1 MTFKRISVVLLACL
15 TLSACGGVDP
25 NSPLGQRKAI
35 FKQMLKTGEDL
46 GGMLRG
52 RIPFD
57 GPKFAEGA
65 VKLDALSHEPWK
77 HFPRCAKKITPAP
90 RTMSGSSRR
99 VSGVGPHLE
108 AATGELV
115 IASQVSPTRPA
126 TWGRRCRKSK
136 MPAAPAINS
145 SETTDR
151 FLLVEFFHGVLQFFA
166 RLGELVL
173 ALVDLV
179 RVAFFMALSRSA

>member
-1 MTFKRISVVLLACL
+1 MTLKRLSVVLLACL

-57 GPKFAEGA
+57 GAIFADGA
-65 VKLDALSHEPWK
+65 VKLDALSQEPWK
-77 HFPRCAKKITPAP
+77 HFPQVREEDHTRATSDVWEKQARFQEMS
-90 RTMSGSSRR
+90 RT
-99 VSGVGPHLE
+99 LE

-115 IASQVSPTRPA
+115 ICLLYTSPSPRD
-126 TWGRRCRKSK
+126 G
-136 MPAAPAINS
+136 
-145 SETTDR
+145 
-151 FLLVEFFHGVLQFFA
+151 L
-166 RLGELVL
+166 
-173 ALVDLV
+173 
-179 RVAFFMALSRSA
+179 LSRMPSSA

>member
-1 MTFKRISVVLLACL
+1 MTLKRLSVVLLACL

-57 GPKFAEGA
+57 GEKFADGA

-77 HFPRCAKKITPAP
+77 HFPQVREQDHTSATNDVWEKQARFQELA
-90 RTMSGSSRR
+90 RT
-99 VSGVGPHLE
+99 LE

-115 IASQVSPTRPA
+115 IASKVQPYKASLLGPA
-126 TWGRRCRKSK
+126 MQR
-136 MPAAPAINS
+136 
-145 SETTDR
+145 
-151 FLLVEFFHGVLQFFA
+151 VE
-166 RLGELVL
+166 
-173 ALVDLV
+173 DTC
-179 RVAFFMALSRSA
+179 SACHKEFRDH

>member
-1 MTFKRISVVLLACL
+1 MTFKKLTVVLLVCL
-15 TLSACGGVDP
+15 ALSACGGVDP

-57 GPKFAEGA
+57 GAKFAEGA

-77 HFPRCAKKITPAP
+77 HFPSVREEDHTSAKDDVWQKQAQFQQLA
-90 RTMSGSSRR
+90 RD
-99 VSGVGPHLE
+99 LE

-115 IASQVSPTRPA
+115 IASKVQPYKA
-126 TWGRRCRKSK
+126 DRKS
-136 MPAAPAINS
+136 
-145 SETTDR
+145 
-151 FLLVEFFHGVLQFFA
+151 VV
-166 RLGELVL
+166 
-173 ALVDLV
+173 
-179 RVAFFMALSRSA
+179 

>member
-1 MTFKRISVVLLACL
+1 MTFKRLSVVLLACL

-57 GPKFAEGA
+57 GAKFADGA

-77 HFPRCAKKITPAP
+77 HFPQVREENHSSATNDVWEKQARFQEMA
-90 RTMSGSSRR
+90 RT
-99 VSGVGPHLE
+99 LE

-115 IASQVSPTRPA
+115 VASKVQPYKASNLGPA
-126 TWGRRCRKSK
+126 VRK
-136 MPAAPAINS
+136 
-145 SETTDR
+145 
-151 FLLVEFFHGVLQFFA
+151 VEDA
-166 RLGELVL
+166 C
-173 ALVDLV
+173 
-179 RVAFFMALSRSA
+179 SACHKEFRDH

>member
-1 MTFKRISVVLLACL
+1 MTLKRISVVLLACL

-77 HFPRCAKKITPAP
+77 HFRRFARKITPAP
-90 RTMSGSSRR
+90 RTMSGRSRR
-99 VSGVGPHLE
+99 SF
-108 AATGELV
+108 
-115 IASQVSPTRPA
+115 
-126 TWGRRCRKSK
+126 RKWPVPLK
-136 MPAAPAINS
+136 
-145 SETTDR
+145 
-151 FLLVEFFHGVLQFFA
+151 
-166 RLGELVL
+166 RLPVNW
-173 ALVDLV
+173 
-179 RVAFFMALSRSA
+179 